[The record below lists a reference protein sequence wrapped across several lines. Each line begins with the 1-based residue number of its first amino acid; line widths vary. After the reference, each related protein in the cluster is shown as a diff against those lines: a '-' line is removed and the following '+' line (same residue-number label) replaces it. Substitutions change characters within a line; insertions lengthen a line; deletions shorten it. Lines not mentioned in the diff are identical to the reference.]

1 MVDQTACSALDNF
14 ARDTTH
20 EAHKQTPSLCGQ
32 ILDGY
37 IVARVTI
44 CRGLLNTADVSASA
58 DHA

>member
-20 EAHKQTPSLCGQ
+20 EASLSGQ

-37 IVARVTI
+37 IVARATI
-44 CRGLLNTADVSASA
+44 CRGPLNTADVSASA